1 MKPCCETPEGWID
14 TFFLYI
20 STHFLFIIYLS
31 THFCI
36 LTDAEQKAHFL
47 YMTRKCHSPDA
58 FGSTSEPEVYDEET
72 CVGYAADSEDDGW
85 DGDISED
92 EMGVDP
98 NADEDFFGDDEME
111 DNPTDEEG
119 VLDNGVEGE
128 EESEMEADGS
138 SGTEG
143 DDSSNDGTTDDSTD
157 DEGEEESEMEA
168 DGASGTED
176 VDSCDDGTEDDSTD
190 GEHFANNGVEGEEES
205 EMEVDGVWGCVSDA
219 ESDDGD
225 EDDGDADC
233 VGNGVEEEDGDSDD
247 QIIRPVR
254 HLRNVVGS
262 DDDGGEVTTR
272 ATHPPGTMA
281 VFDEIAPEDINSPCE
296 FQIRAL

>member
-20 STHFLFIIYLS
+20 STHFLFIIYIS

-72 CVGYAADSEDDGW
+72 CVGYAADSEDEGW

-176 VDSCDDGTEDDSTD
+176 
-190 GEHFANNGVEGEEES
+190 
-205 EMEVDGVWGCVSDA
+205 
-219 ESDDGD
+219 
-225 EDDGDADC
+225 
-233 VGNGVEEEDGDSDD
+233 GDSDD
-247 QIIRPVR
+247 QIIRPLR

-296 FQIRAL
+296 FQIKAL